1 MEINGNDYD
10 INSII
15 EMAWCDKTSFDSIK
29 LQTNLS
35 EKEVIKI
42 MRSNLKKSVK
52 INQDYEKKKYSL
64 VKLQNKKIIE
74 KKIIN
79 NDQTLVDICTILK
92 ECSIDEISKYLIKH
106 NKKKG
111 FPNISVK

>member
-1 MEINGNDYD
+1 MKTNISDYD

-42 MRSNLKKSVK
+42 MRSNLKRS
-52 INQDYEKKKYSL
+52 SF
-64 VKLQNKKIIE
+64 KLWRKRVGGRKTKHLKVLNKEGIS
-74 KKIIN
+74 
-79 NDQTLVDICTILK
+79 TLRFK
-92 ECSIDEISKYLIKH
+92 CSRQR
-106 NKKKG
+106 
-111 FPNISVK
+111 NISNNRIT

>member
-1 MEINGNDYD
+1 MKTNHNDYD

-42 MRSNLKKSVK
+42 MRSNLKKTSFQVWRQRVYGRKAKHAK
-52 INQDYEKKKYSL
+52 I
-64 VKLQNKKIIE
+64 
-74 KKIIN
+74 
-79 NDQTLVDICTILK
+79 
-92 ECSIDEISKYLIKH
+92 
-106 NKKKG
+106 
-111 FPNISVK
+111 

>member
-1 MEINGNDYD
+1 MKINHNDYD

-42 MRSNLKKSVK
+42 MRSNLKKTSFQVWRERVYARKAKHAK
-52 INQDYEKKKYSL
+52 I
-64 VKLQNKKIIE
+64 
-74 KKIIN
+74 
-79 NDQTLVDICTILK
+79 
-92 ECSIDEISKYLIKH
+92 
-106 NKKKG
+106 
-111 FPNISVK
+111 